1 MWICEGFWQIFALE
15 CALCC
20 CMLIVIGQWTLTLA
34 CLAYPGYFGSDPHKG
49 FILQMAH
56 FMPPQKIF
64 YLFVTCVLFFFEQQ
78 LGNGGVCK
86 WVKSCRRDPL
96 LELCEEPL
104 ATLPASEQTPA
115 VVKTNPASLPASRL
129 LNPTKH
135 SFFTSP
141 SNSRSRTCNVFA
153 FDIRV
158 ICTVLRSLLSGL

>member
-1 MWICEGFWQIFALE
+1 
-15 CALCC
+15 
-20 CMLIVIGQWTLTLA
+20 MLIVIGQWTLTLA

-56 FMPPQKIF
+56 FMSSQKIF

-78 LGNGGVCK
+78 LGNAGVCK

-115 VVKTNPASLPASRL
+115 VVKTKPGFSASFTPVKPNQTFFLYLSPARL
-129 LNPTKH
+129 VCK
-135 SFFTSP
+135 
-141 SNSRSRTCNVFA
+141 CNVFA
-153 FDIRV
+153 NKIRV
-158 ICTVLRSLLSGL
+158 LCRVLRSLLSGLSAKVPISEEPSL